1 MEKELSNSEI
11 FQNIEEYASENHVPI
26 IRKDEILY
34 LETLIAEVIA
44 KKKEALKKA
53 IEEKTKAKEIEK
65 KIDKEK
71 LKKDKNNGKVDIL
84 EDEFVFNILEIG
96 TAIGYSSSK
105 FAFIDDSIY
114 IDTIEKDIG
123 RCEIAKDNIHK
134 LGKGLS
140 INIINGEAKEVLD
153 ELIRK
158 GKKYDL
164 VFIDA
169 NKSKDK
175 DYFIQS
181 ENLITDDGIIICD
194 NIYMSGL
201 ISKDGEE
208 VPKKHRTI
216 YRNIHEFLDYLNE
229 NKDFKTELVDIA
241 DGLTVS
247 YRV

>member
-34 LETLIAEVIA
+34 LETLISEVIA
-44 KKKEALKKA
+44 EKKENFKKA
-53 IEEKTKAKEIEK
+53 IEEKN
-65 KIDKEK
+65 
-71 LKKDKNNGKVDIL
+71 KNNEKSDIL

-105 FAFIDDSIY
+105 FAFIDNSIY

-123 RCEIAKDNIHK
+123 RCEIAKENIHK
-134 LGKGLS
+134 LGKNLS
-140 INIINGEAKEVLD
+140 INIINGEAQNVLD
-153 ELIRK
+153 QLIKK
-158 GKKYDL
+158 GKKYDFI
-164 VFIDA
+164 FIDA

-181 ENLITDDGIIICD
+181 EELIKDDGIIVCD

-201 ISKDGEE
+201 ISKEEEE

-216 YRNIHEFLDYLNE
+216 YRNIHEFLDYINE
-229 NKDFKTELVDIA
+229 KTDFKTELVDIA

-247 YRV
+247 YKI